1 MRKCSPQRPER
12 CQTKADPASRQI
24 SRGVRRNSPHL
35 NVLGYIHLAGPHVA
49 QAAFLQEPALVV
61 VVGNPGGDAQ
71 PAGL

>member
-1 MRKCSPQRPER
+1 M
-12 CQTKADPASRQI
+12 SRES

-35 NVLGYIHLAGPHVA
+35 NVFGYIHLTGPHVA

-71 PAGL
+71 PTGL

>member
-1 MRKCSPQRPER
+1 M
-12 CQTKADPASRQI
+12 SRQS
-24 SRGVRRNSPHL
+24 SREARRNSPHL
-35 NVLGYIHLAGPHVA
+35 NVLGDIHLTGPHVA